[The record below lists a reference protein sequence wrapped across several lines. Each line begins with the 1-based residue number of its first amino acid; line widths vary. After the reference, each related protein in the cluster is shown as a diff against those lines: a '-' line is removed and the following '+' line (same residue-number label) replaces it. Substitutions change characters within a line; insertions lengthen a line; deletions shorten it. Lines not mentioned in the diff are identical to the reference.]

1 VTQAALADSYAYAR
15 SLRRLFTSG
24 AAILGLGP
32 VVHAL
37 APRGAPSL
45 VHAVTSLWLA
55 TMLALATT
63 GLEEL
68 ILARQLRHSDPSA
81 E

>member
-1 VTQAALADSYAYAR
+1 MTPAALADSHAYAR
-15 SLRRLFTSG
+15 SLRRRFTSG

-37 APRGAPSL
+37 APHCAPAL

-68 ILARQLRHSDPSA
+68 VLARQLRHSEPPA